1 MFKSRRKEMGVM
13 YEIVKTMCLPS
24 YHHAMTSEVDLAVK
38 YYHKALHLAVAL
50 EPPLDFVETHAL
62 GHRTYAS

>member
-1 MFKSRRKEMGVM
+1 M
-13 YEIVKTMCLPS
+13 YKIVKTMRLPS

-38 YYHKALHLAVAL
+38 YYHKALHLAAAL